1 MLSRHDIM
9 LSEALTSDPIHS
21 ELLER
26 VSANSTLKDKI
37 LKRSTTLQV
46 LLLTCCT
53 VLDMFCYF

>member
-1 MLSRHDIM
+1 M

-37 LKRSTTLQV
+37 LLRSTTLQV
-46 LLLTCCT
+46 LLFTCCT
-53 VLDMFCYF
+53 N